1 MRGYFV
7 ATRNMPRLPSA
18 SPLRAATT
26 RRHRASSRSSG
37 ASRSAFASNSTS
49 RPTIPQ
55 SAIPCS
61 TYTGTSAGFTKM
73 NLYRRRESST
83 ASRRDINA
91 SLETAIPARVNRAS
105 DASCNLPLPI
115 AIVNIQGS
123 SFAKHLRSIT
133 RNHFG
138 QRIQIDNESYRW
150 FSSAKC
156 GRQLVV
162 AAAATHA
169 RACAFDVNLEEQ
181 SRVIVQLGHITEI
194 NLKALR

>member
-1 MRGYFV
+1 
-7 ATRNMPRLPSA
+7 MPRLPSA

-37 ASRSAFASNSTS
+37 TSRSAFASNSTS

-83 ASRRDINA
+83 ASLRDINA
-91 SLETAIPARVNRAS
+91 SLESAIPARANRAS
-105 DASCNLPLPI
+105 DASCILPLPI

-123 SFAKHLRSIT
+123 SFAKQPSLHHPQSLRST
-133 RNHFG
+133 HPDR
-138 QRIQIDNESYRW
+138 QRI
-150 FSSAKC
+150 
-156 GRQLVV
+156 LP
-162 AAAATHA
+162 
-169 RACAFDVNLEEQ
+169 L
-181 SRVIVQLGHITEI
+181 VQLGQMPTSTGRTGRRDPRES
-194 NLKALR
+194 LRLRRRS